1 MNLSLSNDVSSHSSF
16 EISENEWI
24 AFDMLGFYDTIF
36 LSGAAMVAGYV
47 FGYYS
52 TVDCGPH
59 AGSYDFHLYFA

>member
-1 MNLSLSNDVSSHSSF
+1 
-16 EISENEWI
+16 
-24 AFDMLGFYDTIF
+24 MLGFYDTIF

-59 AGSYDFHLYFA
+59 VGSYDFHLYFA